1 MSVLVILWPEASE
14 LRFRAWGLMLQML
27 GVATVWF
34 DLTSTARKFGKRGF
48 VRRTVDW
55 LRAFFG
61 QKVVIGSA
69 GEAMAITGTRA
80 RLKQRRPTNPDA
92 AIPDRLSTLEEN
104 IDFLDKDLDSVY
116 QEIDKRIDE
125 FDGRIKAESGKL
137 DLAIR
142 DLKSTLEDATVGNF
156 AALAFGTVWLA
167 IGMVLG
173 TMAPEFAKLVDAE
186 WRAVSWT
193 IS

>member
-1 MSVLVILWPEASE
+1 M
-14 LRFRAWGLMLQML
+14 WGLMLQML

-34 DLTSTARKFGKRGF
+34 DLTSTARKFGKHGF
-48 VRRTVDW
+48 VRRTLDW

-61 QKVVIGSA
+61 QKVVIGAA
-69 GEAMAITGTRA
+69 GTAMAIAGMRG
-80 RLKQRRPTNPDA
+80 RLKQRRPINPDA

-104 IDFLDKDLDSVY
+104 IDFLDKDLDSAY
-116 QEIDKRIDE
+116 QEIDKRTDE
-125 FDGRIKAESGKL
+125 LDGRIKAESGKL
-137 DLAIR
+137 DQAIR
-142 DLKSTLEDATVGNF
+142 DVKSTLEDATVGNF
-156 AALAFGTVWLA
+156 ATLAFGTVWLA

-173 TMAPEFAKLVDAE
+173 TMAPEFAKLVDDE